1 MAVPEF
7 ERGSQGDGV
16 SADMTG
22 MVGEAE
28 RDLFRL
34 IRGEAAPVLAYA
46 RAELVSR
53 GEDRLR
59 RIRDLLEEAGRPERS
74 YPLIHIAGTSGKGS
88 VAAYLDGI
96 CQAAGIGAGLH
107 MTPYLQTPLEKLV
120 YHGRMATPLEFRELV
135 DWILDL
141 QMRLRSKDRGYE
153 ARYGSS
159 WVALTMEYFRRKN
172 VDVAILEAGA
182 GGRFDL
188 TNAVAPLI
196 TAVTSVGMDHVKTL
210 GPTIRDIAWHKAGI
224 FKEGVPAVMLET
236 NDEALPVLRAEAKRV
251 GARPR
256 ILRLGT
262 DFVVEPGRGV
272 TFHGRNFRVEAA
284 RPRMP
289 GRHQLEN
296 AAVAMAIADEMAEA
310 GFSISSDD
318 VGRGIGNGRLPGRL
332 ELVSQ
337 RPDVYLDGAHN
348 EDKAMALARSLTE
361 LLRDR
366 RLTLVLG
373 VLGYKSVEAVMAPL
387 ASLASKVVVTEPQ
400 VYMKRAYPAEDL
412 RKMACRYC
420 EDVDCEPNP
429 GQAMSTALAVADPDE
444 VICVAG
450 SMYLVGNVRSRWYPV
465 ERVNADGNSWP
476 EQAGK

>member
-412 RKMACRYC
+412 RKMARRYC

>member
-1 MAVPEF
+1 MAFSEF

-16 SADMTG
+16 SAGVTG
-22 MVGEAE
+22 TVETAE
-28 RDLFRL
+28 RDLLQL
-34 IRGEAAPVLAYA
+34 IRGESAPVLAYG
-46 RAELVSR
+46 RAEVVSR
-53 GEDRLR
+53 GDERLR
-59 RIRDLLEEAGRPERS
+59 RIRVLLEEAGRPERS
-74 YPLIHIAGTSGKGS
+74 YPVIHIAGTSGKGS
-88 VAAYLDGI
+88 VATYVDAI

-107 MTPYLQTPLEKLV
+107 MTPYLQTPLEKLA
-120 YHGRMATPLEFRELV
+120 YRGRLATPLEFRELV
-135 DWILDL
+135 DWILAL
-141 QMRLRSKDRGYE
+141 QDRLRSKQQGCE

-224 FKEGVPAVMLET
+224 FKEGAPAVMLET
-236 NDEALPVLRAEAKRV
+236 NQEALPVLRAEAKRV

-256 ILRLGT
+256 ILRPGT

-348 EDKAMALARSLTE
+348 EDKAVALARSLAE
-361 LLRDR
+361 LLGDR

-373 VLGYKSVEAVMAPL
+373 VLGYKSVEAVTAPL

-412 RKMACRYC
+412 RKLARRYC
-420 EDVDCEPNP
+420 EDVDSEPNP
-429 GQAMSTALAVADPDE
+429 GQAMSTALAGADPDE

-450 SMYLVGNVRSRWYPV
+450 SMYLVGNERSRWYPV
-465 ERVNADGNSWP
+465 ERVNAEGNSWP
-476 EQAGK
+476 EQAGN